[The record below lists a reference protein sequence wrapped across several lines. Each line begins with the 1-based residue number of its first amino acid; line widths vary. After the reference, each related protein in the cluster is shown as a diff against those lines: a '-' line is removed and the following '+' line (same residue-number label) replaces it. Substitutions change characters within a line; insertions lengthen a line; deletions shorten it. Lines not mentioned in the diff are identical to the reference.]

1 MSRSRRQRPVIVLL
15 LTACLLLQQLA
26 MSALACTMPLATTG
40 SASPAQSMAM
50 AMSMATTA
58 DMAPDCHATM
68 AAEHPAPIPDGV
80 CEKHC
85 SPDATSAS
93 TPDIPPVPALA
104 LPPLLHPLVLAHA
117 PRGCES
123 GAATLFTRSDPP
135 RLRYCRL
142 LI

>member
-40 SASPAQSMAM
+40 SASPAQSM